1 MRRAG
6 WVVVGLLLAT
16 TLAHADDDEARKARC
31 GAGYEGGQRQRSD
44 GKLLAARDA
53 FRTCSRDCSP
63 SLAKQCVEWL
73 DEVEREIPTIVLS
86 VEGDDRTDVRV
97 TLDGAPLRESLDG
110 RPVEVDPGPHVVRFA
125 SADGKTSS
133 EKKVVIRSAERLQAV
148 SLPLASVP
156 VDPRWM
162 SKDLRTGGGVR
173 RPFPW
178 YSGVAAGFFVASAAV
193 GTGLWISGRVMESS
207 LAKEGCAPFCD
218 PARVDPIDARYQIGA
233 IALGVAAVSLAV
245 TLITYVLRPTRYEQ

>member
-6 WVVVGLLLAT
+6 TVVLALLFAT
-16 TLAHADDDEARKARC
+16 TLAHADDDDARKARC

-53 FRTCSRDCSP
+53 FRTCSRDCSA

-97 TLDGAPLRESLDG
+97 TLDGAPLRDSLDG
-110 RPVEVDPGPHVVRFA
+110 RPVEVDPGPHVVRFV

-148 SLPLASVP
+148 SLPLASVRL
-156 VDPRWM
+156 DPRST
-162 SKDLRTGGGVR
+162 SKDLGTGGAH

-178 YSGVAAGFFVASAAV
+178 YSGVAAGLFVAGVAV
-193 GTGLWISGRVMESS
+193 GTGLWISGRVMESNLS
-207 LAKEGCAPFCD
+207 KEGCAPFCD

-233 IALGVAAVSLAV
+233 IAFGVAAVSLVV
-245 TLITYVLRPTRYEQ
+245 TLITYALRPTRYEQ